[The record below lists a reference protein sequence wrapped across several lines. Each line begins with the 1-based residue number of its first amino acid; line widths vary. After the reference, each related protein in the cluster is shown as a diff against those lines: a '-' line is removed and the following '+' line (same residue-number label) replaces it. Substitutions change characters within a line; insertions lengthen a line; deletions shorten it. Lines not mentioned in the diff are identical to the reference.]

1 MEAEKQIHLGPQF
14 RFIYMKRTLSLLALG
29 TLILMPATGRA
40 DDSIGEKAADVVHGI
55 GEGIKDAVHDVK
67 QAAAGNDV
75 EVSLGDTHMIMPTSV
90 DAGDV
95 TFKVNNVGSEER
107 GFKISG
113 PGLERFF
120 TAPLPP
126 GQSEKMTVNLKPGE
140 YQVEAPAVGDPTK
153 HLVVE
158 LSAVAK

>member
-1 MEAEKQIHLGPQF
+1 
-14 RFIYMKRTLSLLALG
+14 MKRTLSLLALG
-29 TLILMPATGRA
+29 VLVLMPATGRA

-55 GEGIKDAVHDVK
+55 GKGIKDTVHDVR
-67 QAAAGNDV
+67 QAVAGNDV
-75 EVSLGDTHMIMPTSV
+75 EVSLGETHMVMPTNV

-95 TFKVNNVGSEER
+95 TFKVNNVGTEQR

-113 PGLERFF
+113 PGLERSF
-120 TAPLPP
+120 TSPLPP
-126 GQSEKMTVNLKPGE
+126 GQSEEMTVNLKPGV

-158 LSAVAK
+158 LTAVAK